1 MKIKIRKAIKYS
13 NVKKIS
19 IFSFTQSRYRE
30 NLRFMFY
37 KIIKLYLFNISVN
50 CNREATIGALSWQY
64 PAIASAGFGPLW
76 STIQFKNVARNR
88 TFPPLGVAL
97 KAIVW
102 VLKLFSFGI
111 RIQVPWVNMAQHM
124 RISVKFWQTF
134 TRNFHIEIEWLKHF
148 TELQACRLDSQWRM
162 FPKWATNIWA
172 NVRKLERHLSSK
184 VEKCEFNRSL

>member
-30 NLRFMFY
+30 NLGFMFY

-88 TFPPLGVAL
+88 TFPPLGVTL

-111 RIQVPWVNMAQHM
+111 RIEF
-124 RISVKFWQTF
+124 KFWQTF

-148 TELQACRLDSQWRM
+148 TELEACRLDSQWRM
-162 FPKWATNIWA
+162 FPKWQQTFGQMFEN
-172 NVRKLERHLSSK
+172 
-184 VEKCEFNRSL
+184 